1 MTALA
6 HLRATA
12 TSEPPLAS
20 PPGPDAQLRAL
31 DESPAWPVTRLVGWT
46 LTLAVGV
53 GALGPLAATSGD
65 WIGLAV
71 PAIATTLCAR
81 ALFEAVAFAIPSS
94 GRIPHVLPALPAA
107 LLSGLLMTGSSAIL
121 GDGIDPAAGS
131 VSALLVA
138 LALLSAGSARDLE
151 IRVRL
156 GLRRVFFVGSTDTRH
171 ELERELERRHDARL
185 VGATAGAVIAPDRLV
200 QRVLDARAT
209 VLVLDGAAL
218 QVPTVIEAAKQLNL
232 DGVRV
237 RELVSYYESEF
248 KKVPLTEVTP
258 AWFLFDISPIHRRR
272 GYRVA
277 RRGAETL
284 AAAVFLFCALPV
296 LAAAVLAIKLTSPG
310 PALYRQRRVG
320 RGGSHFTLVK
330 LRTMLGDPPS
340 PAWAAS
346 EELRVT
352 AVGRFLRRF
361 RIDELPQLAN
371 VIRGD
376 LALIGPR
383 PEQVPIVQ
391 RLERELPH
399 YAARH
404 CIRPGLTGWAQVH
417 LGYAGSLEGTVAKLQ
432 RDLYY
437 VKHSSVRLDGLILW
451 LTFKTLIAGRG

>member
-1 MTALA
+1 
-6 HLRATA
+6 
-12 TSEPPLAS
+12 
-20 PPGPDAQLRAL
+20 
-31 DESPAWPVTRLVGWT
+31 
-46 LTLAVGV
+46 
-53 GALGPLAATSGD
+53 
-65 WIGLAV
+65 
-71 PAIATTLCAR
+71 
-81 ALFEAVAFAIPSS
+81 
-94 GRIPHVLPALPAA
+94 
-107 LLSGLLMTGSSAIL
+107 
-121 GDGIDPAAGS
+121 
-131 VSALLVA
+131 
-138 LALLSAGSARDLE
+138 LE

-272 GYRVA
+272 AYRVA